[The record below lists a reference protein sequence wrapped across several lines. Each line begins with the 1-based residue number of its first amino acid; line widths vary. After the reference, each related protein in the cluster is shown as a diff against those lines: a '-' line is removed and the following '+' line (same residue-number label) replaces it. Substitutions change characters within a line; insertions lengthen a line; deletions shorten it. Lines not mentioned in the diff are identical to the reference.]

1 MWEVGRESVE
11 WRERVAQRDLQRE
24 RERAARREGVS
35 PKVVTPIMIIYAIF
49 NAI

>member
-1 MWEVGRESVE
+1 MEGE
-11 WRERVAQRDLQRE
+11 WHKEIYKERE

>member
-11 WRERVAQRDLQRE
+11 WRESGTKRFTKRE